1 MAKGKIP
8 RQLSSSE
15 LLELWETA
23 YRSPRRVR
31 TETLLYAALPE
42 KERHEI
48 MNWCIGEIDAFLL
61 QLYSSMFGNRLEC
74 TANCPACTAILDL
87 TLTVDNLLIGHGS
100 GKDTYQLQYGDP
112 PAEIYFR
119 LPGHKDLLLL
129 HEEKPHDTL
138 RKSLAERC
146 VLYAEQN
153 GERILPVPLSGEA
166 IDAVSKAMSREDPQA
181 EIILNMQCSECR
193 HEWQTIFDIIDFFWQ
208 KINAEAKTLITEI
221 HLLAQAYG
229 WTESEILELSRER
242 RKLYIELVS

>member
-1 MAKGKIP
+1 MANRQSP
-8 RQLSSSE
+8 QQLSSSE

-31 TETLLYAALPE
+31 TEALLYAALTE

-48 MNWCIGEIDAFLL
+48 MNLCIGEIDAFLL
-61 QLYSSMFGNRLEC
+61 QLYRSMFGNRLEC
-74 TANCPACTAILDL
+74 TVSCPACSAILDL
-87 TLTVDNLLIGHGS
+87 TLTVDNLLIGNGS
-100 GKDTYQLQYGDP
+100 GKDTYQLKYGEP
-112 PAEIYFR
+112 PTVIYFR
-119 LPGHKDLLLL
+119 LPARKDFLSL
-129 HEEKPHDTL
+129 HEEPHDTL
-138 RKSLAERC
+138 RKLLVERC

-153 GERILPVPLSGEA
+153 GEKILPVPLTNET

-193 HEWQTIFDIIDFFWQ
+193 QEWQTIFDIIDFFWQ

-229 WTESEILELSRER
+229 WTEAEILALSRER